1 MLGEENHLPWGF
13 PSVILPALCLALCV
27 LAWQGSSKVVLGP
40 LSPLAGCDPL
50 GPSRGLLRCV
60 KPLK

>member
-1 MLGEENHLPWGF
+1 M
-13 PSVILPALCLALCV
+13 ILPALCLALCV
-27 LAWQGSSKVVLGP
+27 LAWQESSKVVLGP